1 MRVPSNLL
9 ALGLAVL
16 ATVALGACATIPE
29 PDVLTSQQPAQFA
42 QGSSPQASE
51 ANEFESLVATAKD
64 AEIDIWDAPGGR
76 VVTTVDASEVLT
88 APDATPLVF
97 LVSKQQVDWYEVYLP
112 IRPNGATGWVPSS
125 AVTIATTD
133 FALEVYLASHEL
145 VVAQAGEELAR
156 FPIAVGASDMPTP
169 GGVYFLRELLQP
181 PDPNDVYGVYAYGLS
196 GYSPVLDSFRGGDA
210 VIGLHGTND
219 PASIGT
225 NVSHGCLRMFN
236 EDITRLVTE
245 FQLPL
250 GTPVHIHE

>member
-1 MRVPSNLL
+1 MPSNLL
-9 ALGLAVL
+9 ALGLAAL
-16 ATVALGACATIPE
+16 ATVSLGACATIPQPE
-29 PDVLTSQQPAQFA
+29 VLTSQQPAQAA
-42 QGSSPQASE
+42 QSSSPQASE
-51 ANEFESLVATAKD
+51 ANEFEALIATAKD
-64 AEIDIWDAPGGR
+64 AEIEIWDAPGGR
-76 VVTTVDASEVLT
+76 VVTTVDASDVLT

-156 FPIAVGASDMPTP
+156 FSIAVGASDMPTP
-169 GGVYFLRELLQP
+169 GGVYFLRELLRP

-210 VIGLHGTND
+210 VIGLHGTNE